1 MPELPE
7 VARAALSLNNAIQGK
22 TLSDV
27 IIHSGR
33 YSRHGDPVGLANFSE
48 ELPAHVDNV
57 TFCGK
62 LILFEF
68 TGKSGKKWWL
78 WNTLGMGGG
87 WRHERTKHGHV
98 EFVTNDG
105 SVFFTDIRNFG
116 TLKFVDN
123 GVETNKKKSSIGP
136 NHLADTISDELFK
149 TRLLKRPNRT
159 MPEVLMDQSLIG
171 GIGNYIKAEILYIAG
186 ISPHRIVNTL
196 SDEEF
201 SKLNAATKDVVNK
214 SFASQGAS
222 ISTYKGMDGEEGD
235 FVFYFKVYGRKECES
250 GFTVIRETTKEGRT
264 THWVPQIQK

>member
-7 VARAALSLNNAIQGK
+7 VARAALSLNNVIQGK
-22 TLSDV
+22 SLNDV
-27 IIHSGR
+27 VVHSGR
-33 YSRHGDPVGLANFSE
+33 YSRHGDPAGLSDFIE

-68 TGKSGKKWWL
+68 TGRSGKKWWL

-87 WRHERTKHGHV
+87 WLREKSKHGHV
-98 EFVTNDG
+98 EFITSGG

-116 TLKFVDN
+116 TLKFTDSEE
-123 GVETNKKKSSIGP
+123 ETIKKKSSIGP
-136 NHLADTISDELFK
+136 NHLSDTISDELFK
-149 TRLLKRPNRT
+149 SRLLKQPNRT
-159 MPEVLMDQSLIG
+159 MPEVLMNQKLIG

-201 SKLNAATKDVVNK
+201 SKLNAATNEVVNK
-214 SFASQGAS
+214 SFGSKGAS
-222 ISTYKGMDGEEGD
+222 LRTYKGMDGENGD
-235 FVFYFKVYGRKECES
+235 FVFSLKVYGRTICEN
-250 GFTVIRETTKEGRT
+250 GYQVIRETTKEGRT